1 MNLYAE
7 YIQFGREWVLANG
20 PNLIAAIAIVVFGR
34 WLVQWVAILI
44 RKALTKSGMDLTLIH
59 FLEKVV
65 FYTLLIAIFIAAADQ
80 VGIKTTSFLAILG
93 AAGLAVGLALKD
105 SLSNFASGVMLILF
119 TPFKVGDAV
128 TAGGVS
134 GSVVRIDLFYTI
146 INTWDN
152 QKVIVPNS
160 KITSDNITNI
170 NANPTRRIDLT
181 IGIGYDDDVD
191 EAKSILQQ
199 LVQEDPRI
207 LADPK
212 PQIALAE
219 FGDSSINIVVRPWVA
234 THEYWNVRFDL
245 LDRIKQVFDERNI
258 TIPYPQRDIHLYQHP
273 VKEGPVG
280 K

>member
-7 YIQFGREWVLANG
+7 YVQLGREWVLDNG

-34 WLVQWVAILI
+34 WLVQWIAILI

-59 FLEKVV
+59 FLEKLV
-65 FYTLLIAIFIAAADQ
+65 FYTLFIAIFIAAADQ

-119 TPFKVGDAV
+119 NPFKVGDAV

-134 GSVVRIDLFYTI
+134 GSVVRIDIFHTI

-160 KITSDNITNI
+160 KITSDIITNI

-199 LVQEDPRI
+199 LMQEDQRI

-219 FGDSSINIVVRPWVA
+219 FGDSSINIVVRPWVV
-234 THEYWNVRFDL
+234 TQEYWDVRFDL
-245 LDRIKQVFDERNI
+245 LERIKQVFAKRNI
-258 TIPYPQRDIHLYQHP
+258 TIPYPQRDVHLYQHP
-273 VKEGPVG
+273 VK
-280 K
+280 